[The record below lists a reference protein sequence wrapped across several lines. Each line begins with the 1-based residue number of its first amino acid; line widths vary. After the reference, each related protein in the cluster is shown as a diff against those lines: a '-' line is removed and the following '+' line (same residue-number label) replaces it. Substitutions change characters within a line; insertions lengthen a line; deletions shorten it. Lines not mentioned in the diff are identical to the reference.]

1 MLNSLLLYRFL
12 LANALGIALSIAMAW
27 SGYLIPIFATDQS
40 RLTFAIAGI
49 FLVGWV
55 WTLKEVIAVSGGLN
69 TAKELGYLPASV
81 AEADKA
87 MLKVE
92 WLESISEW
100 LVGFG
105 LLGTVIGFSIA
116 LSGIDQNSVMQ
127 AEGVQDAVAAL
138 MAGMRVAL
146 YTTLLGAALA
156 IWHQVN
162 LRMLKTAMGCY
173 WIDRVRANS
182 GEIAARGQ
190 D

>member
-1 MLNSLLLYRFL
+1 MLTSLLIYRFV
-12 LANALGIALSIAMAW
+12 LANGLGVAICLALAW
-27 SGYLIPIFATDQS
+27 SGHLIPVFETDQS
-40 RLTFAIAGI
+40 RLTFAIAGL
-49 FLVGWV
+49 FLVGWA
-55 WTLKEVIAVSGGLN
+55 WTLKEAISVSDSLDRSK
-69 TAKELGYLPASV
+69 AHGYRPASV

-92 WLESISEW
+92 WLESIPEW
-100 LVGFG
+100 LVGLG

-116 LSGIDQNSVMQ
+116 LSGIDQSSVMQ
-127 AEGVQDAVAAL
+127 ATGAQNAVAAL
-138 MAGMRVAL
+138 MSGMRVAL
-146 YTTLLGAALA
+146 NTTLLGAALA

-173 WIDRVRANS
+173 WIDRVRSGA